1 MTESPDLRFDAVV
14 EINFALLGGI
24 FGANLGKEQINF
36 GVCISEVPG
45 EFLSS
50 LFGIDSDKL
59 ADLWIFKA
67 HIYEV

>member
-1 MTESPDLRFDAVV
+1 
-14 EINFALLGGI
+14 LGGI

-50 LFGIDSDKL
+50 FFGIDSDKL